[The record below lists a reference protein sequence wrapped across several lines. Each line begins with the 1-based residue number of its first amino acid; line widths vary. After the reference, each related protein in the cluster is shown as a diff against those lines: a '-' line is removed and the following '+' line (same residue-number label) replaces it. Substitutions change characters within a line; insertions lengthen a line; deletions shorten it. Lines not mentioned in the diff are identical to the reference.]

1 MYVNCLN
8 RLRYIPEVSPKLQKM
23 HFLANL
29 RIITQEGN
37 METRQMISFF
47 SSTFSALTVS
57 SIHFWIWKYWKPCSS
72 DPPLLYYD
80 LQNILTFG
88 QKLPI
93 WTAYLTSLESRH
105 PAVTK
110 NLHCISSIRRS
121 QITIFLG
128 FILLVD
134 YKLFKCVLKNSSNY

>member
-8 RLRYIPEVSPKLQKM
+8 RLRIIPEFSTKLQKM

-37 METRQMISFF
+37 METWQMTSFF
-47 SSTFSALTVS
+47 SSTFC
-57 SIHFWIWKYWKPCSS
+57 IHFWFWKYWNSFSS
-72 DPPLLYYD
+72 DPPLLYYG
-80 LQNILTFG
+80 LQNTSTFE

-93 WTAYLTSLESRH
+93 WTACLTSLESRH
-105 PAVTK
+105 PEATK
-110 NLHCISSIRRS
+110 NLYCISSTHQS

-128 FILLVD
+128 FILLMD
-134 YKLFKCVLKNSSNY
+134 YKLFKCFLKNSSNY

>member
-1 MYVNCLN
+1 MYVNCLH
-8 RLRYIPEVSPKLQKM
+8 RLRIIPEVSTKLQKM

-37 METRQMISFF
+37 METRQMTSFF

-57 SIHFWIWKYWKPCSS
+57 SIHFWIWKYWNSFS
-72 DPPLLYYD
+72 IDPPLLYYG
-80 LQNILTFG
+80 LQNTSTFE

-93 WTAYLTSLESRH
+93 WTACLTSLESRH
-105 PAVTK
+105 PEATK
-110 NLHCISSIRRS
+110 NLYCISSTHRS

-128 FILLVD
+128 FILLMD
-134 YKLFKCVLKNSSNY
+134 YKLFKYFLKNSSNY

>member
-8 RLRYIPEVSPKLQKM
+8 RLRIIPEVSTKLQKM

-37 METRQMISFF
+37 METRQMTSFF
-47 SSTFSALTVS
+47 SSTFC
-57 SIHFWIWKYWKPCSS
+57 IHFWIWKYWNSFSS
-72 DPPLLYYD
+72 DPPLLYYG
-80 LQNILTFG
+80 LQNNSTFE

-93 WTAYLTSLESRH
+93 WTACLTSLESRH
-105 PAVTK
+105 PEATK
-110 NLHCISSIRRS
+110 NLYCISSTHQS

-128 FILLVD
+128 FILLMD
-134 YKLFKCVLKNSSNY
+134 YKLFKCFLKNSSNY